1 MISGRTQART
11 ADQLELADMAR
22 PQSLIAAVEICV
34 CSICDKAFGSDYSSC
49 MRHISCGRV
58 NRCRELGAT
67 VKRLTNIVSRHDR
80 NVGGRQAHLQPEP
93 ASAAPGPAHNPQAD
107 SDSDSDADRCDS
119 DVGAP
124 AGYPHSYPFYILKYP
139 YTYP

>member
-1 MISGRTQART
+1 MNKLPHSLDTGT

-22 PQSLIAAVEICV
+22 PQSLIATVEIYV

-67 VKRLTNIVSRHDR
+67 VKRLTNIVSRYDR

-93 ASAAPGPAHNPQAD
+93 ASASAAPVPAHNPQAD
-107 SDSDSDADRCDS
+107 LDSDSDADCCKGGRLERPQVS
-119 DVGAP
+119 V
-124 AGYPHSYPFYILKYP
+124 YYIS
-139 YTYP
+139 